1 MFTLGWLLNF
11 EVKVCPV
18 FRATLKDSRRLE
30 RAAWHSQQYQPA
42 RESICF
48 SSSENSIAKSF
59 SFGVILFR
67 VRSRVYG
74 WPDFFG
80 PARFRFSSGVEKFM
94 SVIRHT
100 FSILVSVILLAGSVA
115 AQSAG
120 RAQERPATRSVVSVV
135 TAAASG
141 AGARFVSPEGARRMR
156 LEVYTAA
163 GERLFDSDFHAG
175 SILDWDGQ
183 GLSDGSYLCV
193 VTVEDLQGGLSRRL
207 SAVTLRG
214 GSASVRTDGEEQ
226 LKAEYA
232 QALAASGQSQ
242 GPAGQSQDGDA
253 AAASVSQ
260 KGKAGAVTVAAHDGQ
275 DGQVTSTSGALT
287 FRTGD
292 VFSGREHEQMRV
304 TPEGRVGIGTDKPEA
319 TLDVAGSIRAR
330 GGIVFDDGTV
340 LNSARVSAVRASN
353 AASADTGTA
362 NVAGTGTSGALVKW
376 TDNAGTLGDSAISE
390 SSGNVGIGTASPNSK
405 LHVVGRLEL
414 GSPTAGPGIN
424 PTLFNANTVAGFA
437 QFQFYPSGGTN
448 TNMSFAVIPRGT
460 GANLNRAQFSV
471 FGTDYL
477 ADSNN
482 YEFASLRARGTD
494 FVFGTG
500 GVGTGQSRPLML
512 AAGLL
517 RDNTTNDGQLFL
529 NTDGRVGVG
538 TKTPQ
543 AKLDVTGDLR
553 IGGAGNG
560 LIFPDGSKMTTAGG
574 SGGSMTGT
582 SIVSVINDPATVG
595 TIADAR
601 LSGNVARLN
610 GANTWAGTQVFS
622 AGLSAGGAQIVGVG
636 NPVAGTDAAN
646 KAYVDAT
653 TVRLTPAAP
662 QVSVGDAN
670 GTAAMLNLRGGSTC
684 CSGPGGFT
692 PGDFK
697 VFQNGSFL
705 ATGNLGIG
713 TIPVEGQ
720 GYRTMWYTYKGAFR
734 SGYAANEWDD
744 ANTGFFSWAGGS
756 QSTASGLYSF
766 AFGDTNFATSTSS
779 IVFGSG
785 NEVKGAAGFSAGA
798 GNRVCDT
805 YGVAFGNKAQSGGP
819 LINGK
824 CDPDSFNITGL
835 AAVAIGYNV
844 TADKDH
850 TTALGKFASN
860 NSFSGTFVWSD
871 GSATASADTF
881 KNTANNEF
889 AARATGG
896 FRFRTNLTGTTGC
909 NLPAGSGVFNCTSSR
924 YTKENFNSVSGDDVL
939 ARLRKVPV
947 STWNYISEGQQ
958 VRHLGPMA
966 EDFYQAFNLGVGNT
980 SIGVQ
985 DAVGVSLAAVKALDE
1000 RTAELQ
1006 KKTEEV
1012 EQLRTKLST
1021 LEQRLAA
1028 LEQAV
1033 QSNAKQSEGQQK

>member
-1 MFTLGWLLNF
+1 M
-11 EVKVCPV
+11 
-18 FRATLKDSRRLE
+18 
-30 RAAWHSQQYQPA
+30 
-42 RESICF
+42 SI
-48 SSSENSIAKSF
+48 
-59 SFGVILFR
+59 
-67 VRSRVYG
+67 
-74 WPDFFG
+74 
-80 PARFRFSSGVEKFM
+80 
-94 SVIRHT
+94 IRHT
-100 FSILVSVILLAGSVA
+100 LSTLSSIIILVGVAQAQAGA
-115 AQSAG
+115 DTNRGQSP
-120 RAQERPATRSVVSVV
+120 RPVV
-135 TAAASG
+135 TAAAS
-141 AGARFVSPEGARRMR
+141 AKGARFVSAGEARRIR

-163 GERLFDSDFHAG
+163 GERLFDSDFRAG
-175 SILDWDGQ
+175 SIIDWDGE
-183 GLSDGSYLCV
+183 GLADGSYLCV
-193 VTVEDLQGGLSRRL
+193 VTIEDLQGGFGRKL
-207 SAVTLRG
+207 SAVTLQSGR
-214 GSASVRTDGEEQ
+214 ASVRADGEEQ

-232 QALAASGQSQ
+232 QALSAAGLTNV
-242 GPAGQSQDGDA
+242 DDA
-253 AAASVSQ
+253 AAAAPTQ
-260 KGKAGAVTVAAHDGQ
+260 KGKAQPEAVTVTAHDGQ
-275 DGQVTSTSGALT
+275 DGQVTSTTGALT

-292 VFSGREHEQMRV
+292 VFSGKEHEQMRV

-319 TLDVAGSIRAR
+319 TLDVAGTVRAR
-330 GGIVFDDGTV
+330 GGIQFEDGTV
-340 LNSARVSAVRASN
+340 LTSA
-353 AASADTGTA
+353 AAAERTATGVAQTNIVAGSTGTA
-362 NVAGTGTSGALVKW
+362 NRISKW
-376 TDNAGTLGDSAISE
+376 LDAAGTLGDSGITEVGGNVGVGTASPSQKFE
-390 SSGNVGIGTASPNSK
+390 VTGNTKFVAVAGSPSMSGAHHLFVTSGDAVVGFQNLASNAGSGGIMLDNTGLMRSFFQWHNVNAPNGNSLNIATVQNDPITFVTNTYDARMTITGPGDVGIGTKIPAQR
-405 LHVVGRLEL
+405 LDVVGNIKI
-414 GSPTAGPGIN
+414 S
-424 PTLFNANTVAGFA
+424 
-437 QFQFYPSGGTN
+437 
-448 TNMSFAVIPRGT
+448 
-460 GANLNRAQFSV
+460 
-471 FGTDYL
+471 
-477 ADSNN
+477 
-482 YEFASLRARGTD
+482 
-494 FVFGTG
+494 
-500 GVGTGQSRPLML
+500 
-512 AAGLL
+512 
-517 RDNTTNDGQLFL
+517 
-529 NTDGRVGVG
+529 
-538 TKTPQ
+538 
-543 AKLDVTGDLR
+543 
-553 IGGAGNG
+553 GAGNG
-560 LIFPDGSKMTTAGG
+560 IMFPDGTKMTTATAGG
-574 SGGSMTGT
+574 GTPSGTNIISA
-582 SIVSVINDPATVG
+582 INDAATAGVIG
-595 TIADAR
+595 DNR
-601 LSGNVARLN
+601 LSPNVARLN
-610 GANTWAGTQVFS
+610 GANAWSGANVFS
-622 AGLSAGGAQIVGVG
+622 AGLSANGAQITNVS
-636 NPVAGTDAAN
+636 NPVAATDAAN
-646 KAYVDAT
+646 KAYVDAANANS
-653 TVRLTPAAP
+653 VRLTPAAP

-692 PGDFK
+692 PADFK
-697 VFQNGSFL
+697 VYQNGSFL

-835 AAVAIGYNV
+835 AAIALGFNV

-850 TTALGKFASN
+850 TMALGKFASN
-860 NSFSGTFVWSD
+860 NGFSGTFVWSD
-871 GSATASADTF
+871 ASATASVDTF

-924 YTKENFNSVSGDDVL
+924 YTKENFTSVNGDDVL
-939 ARLRKVPV
+939 AQLRKVPV

-966 EDFYQAFNLGVGNT
+966 EDFYKAFSLGVGNT

-1000 RTAELQ
+1000 RTLELQ

-1012 EQLRTKLST
+1012 EQLRFKLNT

-1033 QSNAKQSEGQQK
+1033 QTKAKQGEGQQK

>member
-1 MFTLGWLLNF
+1 M
-11 EVKVCPV
+11 
-18 FRATLKDSRRLE
+18 
-30 RAAWHSQQYQPA
+30 
-42 RESICF
+42 SI
-48 SSSENSIAKSF
+48 
-59 SFGVILFR
+59 
-67 VRSRVYG
+67 
-74 WPDFFG
+74 
-80 PARFRFSSGVEKFM
+80 
-94 SVIRHT
+94 IRHT
-100 FSILVSVILLAGSVA
+100 FSILSSIIILVGVA
-115 AQSAG
+115 QAQTGADTNKGQSP
-120 RAQERPATRSVVSVV
+120 RIVVN
-135 TAAASG
+135 AAASTN
-141 AGARFVSPEGARRMR
+141 GARFVSTEGARRIR

-163 GERLFDSDFHAG
+163 GERLFDSDFRAG

-193 VTVEDLQGGLSRRL
+193 VTVEDLQGGIGRKL

-214 GSASVRTDGEEQ
+214 GRVSVRTDGEEQ
-226 LKAEYA
+226 LRAEYA
-232 QALAASGQSQ
+232 QALSAAGLTNV
-242 GPAGQSQDGDA
+242 DA
-253 AAASVSQ
+253 AAPAAQ
-260 KGKAGAVTVAAHDGQ
+260 KGNAQQAVTVTAHDGQ

-292 VFSGREHEQMRV
+292 VFSGNEHEQMRV

-319 TLDVAGSIRAR
+319 TLDVAGRVLAR
-330 GGIVFDDGTV
+330 GGIQFEDGTV
-340 LNSARVSAVRASN
+340 LTSAAGAAQTSTGVAV
-353 AASADTGTA
+353 AAGLAGNPTA
-362 NVAGTGTSGALVKW
+362 NVAGTGTANRLTKW
-376 TDNAGTLGDSAISE
+376 ADNVGTLADSVLTE
-390 SSGNVGIGTASPNSK
+390 TGGKVGIGATNPTYK
-405 LHVVGRLEL
+405 LVVGPDL
-414 GSPTAGPGIN
+414 GPGFVFADLTVSKGAGQSSSVYVG
-424 PTLFNANTVAGFA
+424 PTQSRGIEFGWNEAQNKGFVNAPGTSAFA
-437 QFQFYPSGGTN
+437 FTQD
-448 TNMSFAVIPRGT
+448 
-460 GANLNRAQFSV
+460 GANERM
-471 FGTDYL
+471 
-477 ADSNN
+477 
-482 YEFASLRARGTD
+482 RIH
-494 FVFGTG
+494 
-500 GVGTGQSRPLML
+500 
-512 AAGLL
+512 
-517 RDNTTNDGQLFL
+517 TNGF
-529 NTDGRVGVG
+529 VGVG
-538 TKTPQ
+538 TQSPTERLEV
-543 AKLDVTGDLR
+543 AGNLR
-553 IGGAGNG
+553 ISGATNG
-560 LIFPDGSKMTTAGG
+560 IIFADGSKMTSASGGAGG
-574 SGGSMTGT
+574 ATPSGT
-582 SIVSVINDPATVG
+582 SIITAINDPATSGVIG
-595 TIADAR
+595 DNR

-610 GANTWAGTQVFS
+610 GANAWSGANVFG
-622 AGLSAGGAQIVGVG
+622 AGLSANGSLVTNVG
-636 NPVAGTDAAN
+636 NPVNAGDATN
-646 KAYVDAT
+646 KAYVDAADANS
-653 TVRLTPAAP
+653 VRLTPAAP

-670 GTAAMLNLRGGSTC
+670 GTATMINLRGGSTC

-692 PGDFK
+692 PADFK

-713 TIPVEGQ
+713 VSPLEGK
-720 GYRTMWYTYKGAFR
+720 GYRTSWYTYKGAFR
-734 SGYAANEWDD
+734 SGYADNEWDD

-756 QSTASGLYSF
+756 NSTASGLYSF
-766 AFGDTNFATSTSS
+766 AFGDTNFASSTSS

-835 AAVAIGYNV
+835 AAIALGYNV

-850 TTALGKFASN
+850 TTAMGKFASN
-860 NSFSGTFVWSD
+860 GGFSGTFVWSD

-924 YTKENFNSVSGDDVL
+924 YTKENFTSVSGDDVL

-966 EDFYQAFNLGVGNT
+966 EDFYQAFSLGVGNT

-1012 EQLRTKLST
+1012 EQLRAKLGT

-1028 LEQAV
+1028 LEQVV
-1033 QSNAKQSEGQQK
+1033 QANAKQAVAGQK